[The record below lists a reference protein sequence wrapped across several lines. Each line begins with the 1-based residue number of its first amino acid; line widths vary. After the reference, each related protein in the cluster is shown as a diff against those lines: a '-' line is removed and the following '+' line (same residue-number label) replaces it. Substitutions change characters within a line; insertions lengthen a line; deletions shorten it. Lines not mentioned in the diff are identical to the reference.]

1 MPGKPLSGLSSLGF
15 AAVIVS
21 LCFAVTALE
30 SPLRAPPKW
39 EYLQPL
45 AETTDPESSNRVKA
59 NHSVATPEK
68 AGNIT
73 LTITARTKMT
83 TVTGVRLE
91 ILRHPD
97 WEKGQPGKDAGQ
109 LVVRELRANVRTLS
123 PTDQANQVGIKN
135 IFASQGSNA
144 EHIIDQDPL
153 TGWSVPIASNRIRRV
168 MLELPSPLIFDD
180 PAEWTF
186 SVDLM
191 IPEGIR
197 YPDQLRFAVTD
208 GSRLNVSADESLLGA
223 PWRFSGVSILWI
235 IAALFALAAIIM
247 FLLPR
252 PANIVSNNSNAA
264 QPPRRDKNKYDSKS
278 KNSLSS
284 TRPAV
289 NPTMRRP
296 LLTSFCC
303 LAICGTG
310 WITYSGTSNIPFVL
324 DDRPNIMGNQY
335 VHLQQLGITQLYEA
349 AFKSPLPN
357 RPVANLSFA
366 LNYYFSQDDVSRYHF
381 TNTTI
386 HLINGFLVF
395 LLTLTLLQH
404 HRTGLSS
411 KNRAVATP
419 CSVPHYLAATFA
431 ALIFIT
437 HPVQT
442 QSVLYIVQ
450 RMATLSTM
458 FYLVALLCYIAGR
471 HTQSSRQRWSFW
483 CCSIFSWGLALGS
496 KEIALTLPVTLFL
509 YEWYFFQ
516 DLHWKWLRTSLQPIL
531 ITLVLLSA
539 IGLVFLGKHPVD
551 LLTAAFETRD
561 FSPLQRILTQFRVLV
576 FYITMLVFPHPARL
590 NLMHHIDTSFSMI
603 SPFTTLLSLAIL
615 TTLVTLAFV
624 YARRHRLLS
633 FCIFWFFL
641 HLFIESSFLPLLM
654 IFEHRLYLPMVGVV
668 LLMGSLSYRGLSQRP
683 SYAITA
689 GLILIVIFA
698 WSSHTRTHVWHDRL
712 TLWSDIV
719 DKNQYSFRV
728 YNNRGFVL
736 ENAGQLDAAFQ
747 DYEKAVEL
755 NLKNA
760 TGYNN
765 LGNVYQKRGNYKLA
779 FENYA
784 AALAIQ
790 PEYSDPHYNRGN
802 TLARQNQF
810 KEALA
815 DYNQAIRLGKDSPEV
830 YHNRG
835 FARAQLGE
843 ISLAIKDYS
852 QAIQRNANY
861 VTAFNN
867 RGIAYARSNKH
878 RQAIADYSKAIRLS
892 PKMPMAFNNR
902 GQSTEQLGDYKT
914 ALNDY
919 TRAIEQNPKYAGAYL
934 NRAGVSAKMR
944 DFNRAVQDYST
955 AIGIQDNSPQAFNG
969 RGTVYSQLN
978 QPELAIRDFTT
989 AIQLLPTFVAAYRNR
1004 GHSRENLKKDEL
1016 AVHDYARAIELDP
1029 GNVTHYAALAWLRAT
1044 SGHALVRDGQQAVQL
1059 ATQMQSLAG
1068 QMNYRHLD
1076 ILAAAYAE
1084 VGQFSKAVKW
1094 QSMSL
1099 ESSPEDKKAS
1109 LGQRL
1114 KLYQREIPYHRN

>member
-1 MPGKPLSGLSSLGF
+1 M
-15 AAVIVS
+15 
-21 LCFAVTALE
+21 
-30 SPLRAPPKW
+30 RAPPKW
-39 EYLQPL
+39 EFLRPL
-45 AETTDPESSNRVKA
+45 ENTTDSESSKVVKA
-59 NHSVATPEK
+59 NHSVATPKK
-68 AGNIT
+68 AGNVT
-73 LTITARTKMT
+73 LTVTTRTKRT

-97 WEKGQPGKDAGQ
+97 WEKGQPGKDVGP
-109 LVVRELRANVRTLS
+109 LLVREVRSNVRTLS
-123 PTDQANQVGIKN
+123 QTDQISQVEIKN
-135 IFASQGSNA
+135 VFASQGSHV
-144 EHIIDQDPL
+144 EHIIDRDPL
-153 TGWSVPIASNRIRRV
+153 TGWSVPIASNRIRRAI
-168 MLELPSPLIFDD
+168 LELKSPMVFDD
-180 PAEWTF
+180 PVEWTF

-208 GSRLNVSADESLLGA
+208 DSRLNVSADESFLGA
-223 PWRFSGVSILWI
+223 PWRFLGVSVLWF
-235 IAALFALAAIIM
+235 IAAFFALAAIIM

-252 PANIVSNNSNAA
+252 PRIIASNNSNVDR
-264 QPPRRDKNKYDSKS
+264 PRRRDKNKYDSKS
-278 KNSLSS
+278 RNIASS

-289 NPTMRRP
+289 NPIMHRP
-296 LLTSFCC
+296 LVTLLCC
-303 LAICGTG
+303 LAICVTG
-310 WITYSGTSNIPFVL
+310 WTTYSGTSHIPFVL
-324 DDRPNIMGNQY
+324 DDRPNIKDNRY

-366 LNYYFSQDDVSRYHF
+366 LNYYFSNDDVSSYHL

-404 HRTGLSS
+404 HRTGLSN
-411 KNRAVATP
+411 KNRALAMP
-419 CSVPHYLAATFA
+419 RSAPLYLAATLA
-431 ALIFIT
+431 ALVFVT

-458 FYLVALLCYIAGR
+458 FYLVALLFYIAGR

-483 CCSIFSWGLALGS
+483 GCSILSWGLALGS

-509 YEWYFFQ
+509 YELYFCQ
-516 DLHWKWLRTSLQPIL
+516 DLRWRWLRASLRPIL
-531 ITLVLLSA
+531 ITLVLVSV
-539 IGLVFLGKHPVD
+539 IGLVFLGKHPVE

-590 NLMHHIDTSFSMI
+590 NLMHHINTSFSMI
-603 SPFTTLLSLAIL
+603 SPFTTLFSLAIL
-615 TTLVTLAFV
+615 ATLVSFAFV
-624 YARRHRLLS
+624 YARHYRLLS

-668 LLMGSLSYRGLSQRP
+668 LLIGNLSYRGLSQRP
-683 SYAITA
+683 SYVITA
-689 GLILIVIFA
+689 GLMLIVIFA
-698 WSSHTRTHVWHDRL
+698 WNSHARTLVWHDRI
-712 TLWSDIV
+712 TLWSDIA
-719 DKNQYSFRV
+719 DKNQHSFRV

-736 ENAGQLDAAFQ
+736 ENAGQIDAAFH

-765 LGNVYQKRGNYKLA
+765 LGNVYQKRKNYKLA
-779 FENYA
+779 LDNYA

-810 KEALA
+810 KEALE
-815 DYNQAIRLGKDSPEV
+815 DYNQAIRLGKDSAEV

-835 FARAQLGE
+835 FARVQLGE
-843 ISLAIKDYS
+843 ISLAIKDYD
-852 QAIQRNANY
+852 QAIQRNPNY

-878 RQAIADYSKAIRLS
+878 RQALDDYSKAIRLS

-902 GQSTEQLGDYKT
+902 GQSTEQLGDYKS

-919 TRAIEQNPKYAGAYL
+919 TRAIEQNPNYAGAFL
-934 NRAGVSAKMR
+934 NRAGVCAKMG
-944 DFNRAVQDYST
+944 DFHRAVQDYST
-955 AIGIQDNSPQAFNG
+955 AIGMQGNSPQAFNG
-969 RGTVYSQLN
+969 RGTAYSRLN
-978 QPELAIRDFTT
+978 QPELAIRDFTA
-989 AIQLLPTFVAAYRNR
+989 AIQLLPAFAEAYHNR
-1004 GHSRENLKKDEL
+1004 GYSRENLKKDEL
-1016 AVHDYARAIELDP
+1016 AVQDYTKAIALDP
-1029 GNVTHYAALAWLRAT
+1029 DNVTHFAALAWLRAT
-1044 SGHALVRDGQQAVQL
+1044 SGHALVRDGQKAVRL
-1059 ATQMQSLAG
+1059 AKQMQSLAG

-1099 ESSPEDKKAS
+1099 EVSPEDQKTP

-1114 KLYQREIPYHRN
+1114 QLYQRKIPYHRN